1 MMPDEV
7 LMTQEGFDKLVSER
21 DELVATKRSE
31 VSEKLKDARSYGDLS
46 ENAEFDA
53 AKDEHLW
60 VETRIKELDD
70 LLKNARVVDTDKLD
84 EDSVYV
90 GLYVKVKDIL
100 TEESEVY
107 SVLGVTESDPF
118 SEPPKV
124 SYDSPIGKAM
134 FGKKVGEIFE
144 FETPDGK
151 MQYEIESI
159 SKVMPD

>member
-1 MMPDEV
+1 MPDEV

-31 VSEKLKDARSYGDLS
+31 VSEKLKDARLYGDLS

-70 LLKNARVVDTDKLD
+70 LLKNARVVDMDKLD

>member
-1 MMPDEV
+1 MPDEV

-159 SKVMPD
+159 SKVIPD

>member
-1 MMPDEV
+1 MPDEV

-70 LLKNARVVDTDKLD
+70 LLKNARVVDMDKLD
-84 EDSVYV
+84 ENSVYV

-100 TEESEVY
+100 TAESEVY

>member
-1 MMPDEV
+1 MPDEV

-21 DELVATKRSE
+21 DDLVATKRSE

-70 LLKNARVVDTDKLD
+70 LLKNARVVDIDKLT

-90 GLYVKVKDIL
+90 GLYVKVRDVL
-100 TEESEVY
+100 TGENEVY
-107 SVLGVTESDPF
+107 SILGVTESDPF

-124 SYDSPIGKAM
+124 SYDSPIGRAM
-134 FGKKVGEIFE
+134 FGKKVGETFE

-159 SKVMPD
+159 SKVMPE

>member
-1 MMPDEV
+1 MPDEV
-7 LMTQEGFDKLVSER
+7 LMTQEGFDILVSER

-144 FETPDGK
+144 FETHDGK

>member
-1 MMPDEV
+1 MPDEV

-21 DELVATKRSE
+21 DDLVATKRSE

>member
-1 MMPDEV
+1 MPDEV

-70 LLKNARVVDTDKLD
+70 LLKNARVVDMDNLD

-100 TEESEVY
+100 TEESEIY

>member
-1 MMPDEV
+1 MPDEV

-151 MQYEIESI
+151 MQYEIKSI

>member
-1 MMPDEV
+1 MPDEV

-100 TEESEVY
+100 TEESEIY

>member
-1 MMPDEV
+1 MPDEV

-60 VETRIKELDD
+60 VETRIKELAD

>member
-1 MMPDEV
+1 MPDEV

-144 FETPDGK
+144 FEKPDGK
-151 MQYEIESI
+151 LQYEIESI

>member
-1 MMPDEV
+1 MSEEV
-7 LMTQEGFDKLVSER
+7 LMTQEGYDKLVAER
-21 DELVATKRSE
+21 DDLVATKRSE

-60 VETRIKELDD
+60 VENRIKELDD
-70 LLKNARVVDTDKLD
+70 LLKNARVVNVDELS

-90 GLYVKVKDIL
+90 GLFVKVKDVASS
-100 TEESEVY
+100 EEEVY
-107 SVLGVTESDPF
+107 SILGVTESDPF
-118 SEPPKV
+118 SDPPRI

-134 FGKKVGEIFE
+134 FGKKIGDTFE

-151 MQYEIESI
+151 MQYKIEEI
-159 SKVMPD
+159 SKVMPEL

>member
-1 MMPDEV
+1 MPDEV

-159 SKVMPD
+159 SKGMPD

>member
-1 MMPDEV
+1 MPDEV

-84 EDSVYV
+84 EESVYV

>member
-1 MMPDEV
+1 MPDEV

-21 DELVATKRSE
+21 DDLVATKRSE

-70 LLKNARVVDTDKLD
+70 LLKNARVVDIDKLA

-107 SVLGVTESDPF
+107 SILGVTESDPF
-118 SEPPKV
+118 SEPPKI
-124 SYDSPIGKAM
+124 SYDSPIGRAM

-159 SKVMPD
+159 SKVMPE

>member
-1 MMPDEV
+1 MPDEV